1 MAKKQH
7 QRFDFVK
14 EVYERGVSI
23 DIIRELELETLIATI
38 AQDLE
43 NDDTQFL
50 HDILWNNGNDYFQLR
65 DDLFLERMIYNYSDD
80 EEILTII
87 LETAE
92 KEMYDQL
99 VSKKLV
105 IDGKEYKIKNNNNN
119 QEIN

>member
-1 MAKKQH
+1 MAKKQ
-7 QRFDFVK
+7 QKFDFIK
-14 EVYERGVSI
+14 EVYDKEIDI

-50 HDILWNNGNDYFQLR
+50 HDILWNNGNDYFSMR
-65 DDLFLERMIYNYSDD
+65 DELFLERMVYNYSDD
-80 EEILTII
+80 EEILNII

-105 IDGKEYKIKNNNNN
+105 MGGKEHKIRNEN
-119 QEIN
+119 EIIN